1 MTTLVLALAGLTA
14 GSGPANG
21 AAVAQPTV
29 NFAGHW
35 SGTIKDDRDTRG
47 LYLDDGVA
55 SWSRD
60 GEGHRDSM
68 RVRLDGKGRAVVTWQ
83 GTYCLGCG
91 SIFGADAVKS
101 MPWCEIYRGTYVVQG
116 DRVVLHL
123 GPGSPTSLAFFKP
136 AVGAVRITLE
146 PVKARR

>member
-21 AAVAQPTV
+21 AAAAQPTV

-35 SGTIKDDRDTRG
+35 SGTIKDDRDTRD
-47 LYLDDGVA
+47 LYLDDGIA

-60 GEGHRDSM
+60 GQGHTTPM
-68 RVRLDGKGRAVVTWQ
+68 RISLDGKGRAVVTWQ

-91 SIFGADAVKS
+91 FIFGAAAMDPI
-101 MPWCEIYRGTYVVQG
+101 PWCELYRGTYEVQG

-123 GPGSPTSLAFFKP
+123 GPGSPTRFAFFKP